1 MNHATTRIG
10 TDIESLRT
18 CPDSASTARCH
29 IHLETLAAIAEQV
42 GEFEF
47 AVVRMVNAPATDAG
61 EAPELLGR
69 IGDRLGV
76 VREKLR
82 KVRRDVIEA

>member
-1 MNHATTRIG
+1 MERTSRAFVHAPTPPPPHGAT
-10 TDIESLRT
+10 
-18 CPDSASTARCH
+18 ST
-29 IHLETLAAIAEQV
+29 LETLAAIAEQV

-69 IGDRLGV
+69 IGDRLGA

-82 KVRRDVIEA
+82 KVWRDVIEA